1 MRRPHKFL
9 ITSLVIGASALL
21 IAWNTSAESARPAL
35 GVAEA
40 KRGALE
46 LQGQPVAVR
55 GTVLEGSIVMNGTF
69 VESFVVAD
77 AQEQLLVLFG
87 APPPD
92 SFGPKEVVV
101 YGVMDA
107 DASDAA
113 LLRAESIQ
121 VGCSSKY

>member
-1 MRRPHKFL
+1 MRRTHKFL

-35 GVAEA
+35 GVADA
-40 KRGALE
+40 KREALA

-55 GTVLEGSIVMNGTF
+55 GTVLEGSIVMNGSL

-77 AQEQLLVLFG
+77 SEEQLLVWFG

-101 YGVMDA
+101 YGVLETDV
-107 DASDAA
+107 SGVA